1 MDAYASASVTATHF
15 GVSRQYLSRLCT
27 EGRIPSTREESTG
40 GGPPRLMMSHLDVA
54 RVLLETGGLAV
65 HECACWQGGYQV
77 GKDDLSQQLEDL
89 DLECKTLRTALASI
103 RAELADV
110 LKPVVQDTAPPETPS
125 AAVLPP
131 RTSSPP
137 APPVPPTSLEPTPE
151 EREAAYEKE
160 LGQVIGI
167 NHRPLTGEEKQQ
179 ARTLR
184 AKQWERQRP
193 NAGGPGRRGGL
204 FGFRKG

>member
-77 GKDDLSQQLEDL
+77 GKDDHRQQVEDL
-89 DLECKTLRTALASI
+89 ELECKTLRTALSSI
-103 RAELADV
+103 RAELADA
-110 LKPVVQDTAPPETPS
+110 LKPVVQDTAPPENSS

-151 EREAAYEKE
+151 ERVSAYWDE
-160 LGQVIGI
+160 LGQLIGVRG
-167 NHRPLTGEEKQQ
+167 RPLTEEEKQL
-179 ARTLR
+179 A
-184 AKQWERQRP
+184 
-193 NAGGPGRRGGL
+193 
-204 FGFRKG
+204 